1 MLTLPTNHA
10 NKGSKM
16 HKSRLGAVIVDCE
29 TDDLEREAEFWI
41 AALGGEVSSPRP
53 GGRYLDVQGDPA
65 DPRVILQRV
74 EHPSRIHIDIETDDI
89 NAEVKRLQGLGAT
102 VVEKM
107 ERWTVMEAPSKH
119 RFCIINAGRAGFD
132 EQANVWE

>member
-1 MLTLPTNHA
+1 
-10 NKGSKM
+10 M

-29 TDDLEREAEFWI
+29 TDDLEREAEFWG
-41 AALGGEVSSPRP
+41 AALGGEVTSPRP

-89 NAEVKRLQGLGAT
+89 DAEVKRLQDLARISHHPSRQLLLHCSTSGTPDRCIPAVVLWRRNGAPCLT
-102 VVEKM
+102 FTRS
-107 ERWTVMEAPSKH
+107 ERST
-119 RFCIINAGRAGFD
+119 
-132 EQANVWE
+132 

>member
-1 MLTLPTNHA
+1 MLTLLTNHA
-10 NKGSKM
+10 SKEREM
-16 HKSRLGAVIVDCE
+16 HKSRLGTVIVDCE
-29 TDDLEREAEFWI
+29 TDDLEREAQFWG
-41 AALGGEVSSPRP
+41 AALGGEVTSPHS
-53 GGRYLDVQGDPA
+53 GGRYLDVRSDPA
-65 DPRVILQRV
+65 DPGVILQRV

-89 NAEVKRLQGLGAT
+89 EAEVKRLQELGAT

-119 RFCIINAGRAGFD
+119 RFCIINARRAGFD